1 MPMFITMMPQTQ
13 VPLVKLMSIGDSLV
27 GKTSFLSFFLVGSFV
42 SHPST
47 IGIDYKEIEKVR
59 SQFPL

>member
-1 MPMFITMMPQTQ
+1 MPTFITMMPQTQ

-42 SHPST
+42 SLPST